1 MLFKGVTSADELH
14 QELESGD
21 VRGRVM
27 IFACPV
33 VISGF
38 YLSIKTHDHAHSF
51 IDTHS
56 PGNCASILVKNK
68 IL

>member
-1 MLFKGVTSADELH
+1 MLFKGVKTADELH

-33 VISGF
+33 VINGF
-38 YLSIKTHDHAHSF
+38 YLSLKTHDHIQAQ
-51 IDTHS
+51 
-56 PGNCASILVKNK
+56 VY
-68 IL
+68 

>member
-1 MLFKGVTSADELH
+1 MLFKGVKTADELH

-38 YLSIKTHDHAHSF
+38 YLSIKTHDHTQAQ
-51 IDTHS
+51 
-56 PGNCASILVKNK
+56 VY
-68 IL
+68 